1 MQDNSTQQIRF
12 IRTRDV
18 LLLGRRLPC
27 STLIHKGHNIVY
39 NYLTTP
45 PMTVAFSV
53 YALGATDR
61 LMAVLSFLKEA
72 KLKTIVFVD
81 GYNLYYGLL
90 RRSSYKWLD
99 LYTLFQN
106 QVLQNAEVLEIRYYT
121 APVLARMSDDTESP
135 KRQRTYLQAL
145 RKHHPQKVTI
155 IEGKMIA
162 ATPFSRLVE
171 PLTNAPDVT
180 KVQVYSFE
188 EKQSDVNMAVDMVI
202 SALTNA
208 CEQIVLCSND
218 SDLKTAVMR
227 IKQYAPHIRL
237 GLVVPIKSTDSR
249 AISKDLNQYA
259 DWSKVLSTLH
269 LSKAQ
274 LPEKIHSTAIKK
286 PDTW

>member
-1 MQDNSTQQIRF
+1 M
-12 IRTRDV
+12 
-18 LLLGRRLPC
+18 
-27 STLIHKGHNIVY
+27 
-39 NYLTTP
+39 
-45 PMTVAFSV
+45 
-53 YALGATDR
+53 
-61 LMAVLSFLKEA
+61 
-72 KLKTIVFVD
+72 KTIIYID

-90 RRSSYKWLD
+90 RRSPHKWLD
-99 LYTLFQN
+99 LYTLFQSH
-106 QVLQNAEVLEIRYYT
+106 VLQDVDVLEVRYYT

-135 KRQRTYLQAL
+135 QRQRTYLQAL
-145 RKHHPQKVTI
+145 RKHAPSKVTI

-162 ATPFSRLVE
+162 ATPFSRLVHPIAE
-171 PLTNAPDVT
+171 APNIQ

-188 EKQSDVNMAVDMVI
+188 EKQSDVNIAVDMVI